1 MDFLSESQM
10 KLINDFKERV
20 KQSEKRLSETLHDT
34 EITIGPSTPGLMPY
48 IGMNDDASRSS
59 EPKYGKYDTGSNE
72 IMIQDMS
79 PQKATPPQKHLSTF
93 IFNGMKKFL
102 YGDFMKV

>member
-20 KQSEKRLSETLHDT
+20 KQSEKRLSETLHET

-48 IGMNDDASRSS
+48 IGINDEVSRFS
-59 EPKYGKYDTGSNE
+59 EAKYGKFDGGSNE

-79 PQKATPPQKHLSTF
+79 PTKATPPQKHLSTY
-93 IFNGMKKFL
+93 IFNGRNIFENTVFL
-102 YGDFMKV
+102 I